1 MLLKSPMPNPVKSV
15 SGMMRLRNY
24 FLTGIIVCAP
34 LAITAYLSWTVIHW
48 VDSWVKP
55 YIPGRYN
62 PDNYLP
68 FSVPGFGLIVALVLI
83 TLVGFLTANI
93 IGRSI
98 VSYGEKLLDRMPLV
112 RNVYSGLKQIF
123 ETVLAHRTELFSKV
137 GLFEYPRKGAWS
149 IVFIASQEDSEI
161 NEALSDR
168 EGKTI
173 AVFRPITPNV
183 TTGYLLYVP
192 EKDVIP
198 LEMSVED
205 AAKLL
210 ISAGL
215 VGPEY
220 RNKTRALAKEALA
233 KRLAGEA
240 APAAGTE
247 PPILVSQPARNRRTA
262 SSRPKR

>member
-1 MLLKSPMPNPVKSV
+1 MAADPRVKGPMSIPITSV
-15 SGMMRLRNY
+15 SGMLRLRNY
-24 FLTGIIVCAP
+24 FLTGIIVAAP
-34 LAITAYLSWTVIHW
+34 LAITAYLTWTVIHW

-55 YIPGRYN
+55 YIPAAYN

-68 FSVPGFGLIVALVLI
+68 FAVPGFGLIVALVMI
-83 TLVGFLTANI
+83 TLIGFITTNI

-98 VSYGEKLLDRMPLV
+98 LSYGERVLNRMPLV

-123 ETVLAHRTELFSKV
+123 ETVLAHRTELFSRV

-149 IVFIASQEDSEI
+149 IVFIAAQEDSEI
-161 NEALSDR
+161 NQALSER
-168 EGKTI
+168 EGRTI

-183 TTGYLLYVP
+183 TTGYLLYVA

-198 LEMSVED
+198 LDMSVED
-205 AAKLL
+205 AAKLI

-220 RNKTRALAKEALA
+220 RNKTKMLAEEALA
-233 KRLAGEA
+233 KHEIEDDASGLD
-240 APAAGTE
+240 
-247 PPILVSQPARNRRTA
+247 QPARSRRTA

>member
-1 MLLKSPMPNPVKSV
+1 MNDPTRS
-15 SGMMRLRNY
+15 SGMTRLRNY
-24 FLTGIIVCAP
+24 FLTGVVVCAP
-34 LAITAYLSWTVIHW
+34 IAITAYLAWSFVGW

-55 YIPGRYN
+55 YIPAQYN

-68 FSVPGFGLIVALVLI
+68 FAVPGFGVVVALFLI

-98 VSYGEKLLDRMPLV
+98 VSTGEKLLNRMPLV
-112 RNVYSGLKQIF
+112 RNIYSGLKQIF
-123 ETVLAHRTELFSKV
+123 ETVLANRQELFNQV
-137 GLFEYPRKGAWS
+137 GLFEYPRRGAWS
-149 IVFIASQEDSEI
+149 IVFIAKQQETEV
-161 NEALSDR
+161 NAALESVH
-168 EGKTI
+168 GKTI

-192 EKDVIP
+192 EEDVIP

-205 AAKLL
+205 AAKML

-220 RNKTRALAKEALA
+220 EARTKALAKAALS
-233 KRLAGEA
+233 KRARRRKA
-240 APAAGTE
+240 AAAE
-247 PPILVSQPARNRRTA
+247 VVQPARSSRTA
-262 SSRPKR
+262 SSRLKR